1 MKQAPIMLD
10 IETLGTAPGSVVVSL
25 GAIRFR
31 WKDGKATDS
40 FYINISA
47 EDCVK
52 HGLKIDPDTVEWW
65 AKQPKVAREA
75 WMKDPVSIVTALSA
89 FNDWFGTFGKPEVW
103 CNGMNF
109 DFPLL
114 ETMYRAVGMK
124 SPWQYYCLND
134 MRTIVNT
141 FNARDKYQVFRKEN
155 AESVYHN
162 ALDDCVEQ
170 AKFLSMLI
178 GEAKS

>member
-1 MKQAPIMLD
+1 MKVAPIMLD
-10 IETLGTAPGSVVVSL
+10 IETLGTAPGSAVVSL
-25 GAIRFR
+25 GAIRYS
-31 WKDGKATDS
+31 WKDGNPFDK
-40 FYINISA
+40 FYVNISA
-47 EDCVK
+47 AECVER
-52 HGLKIDPDTVEWW
+52 GLTIDPDTVEWW

-75 WMKDPVSIVTALSA
+75 WQKDPKPIATALTE
-89 FNDWFGTFGKPEVW
+89 FNDWFGNQKHEVW

-114 ETMYRAVGMK
+114 ETLYRSVGMK
-124 SPWQYYCLND
+124 SPWQYYLLND

-155 AESVYHN
+155 TESVYHN
-162 ALDDCVEQ
+162 ALDDCIEQ

-178 GEAKS
+178 GEVKE